1 MVKFEESSIP
11 QTLSVLEG
19 GKGRAVDPS
28 EVHFAVKTYIAG
40 ITDFLAL
47 VKNKQTPTAV
57 EVQDLKGNFVFAAV
71 VSYRDAEGDD
81 EAADG
86 NWNYVFTFNKAD
98 VPEGALTYTLTNT
111 QVFEVVSKRGF
122 DLCRL
127 TFTTPEL
134 YAELGIDIFNTIK
147 DFLDQNAPTAEGE
160 KFEVELEGYFEA
172 SVSVEAGEKWFSVLP
187 KGEMKHL
194 LKKNDDDNEK

>member
-1 MVKFEESSIP
+1 MMKFEESSIP
-11 QTLSVLEG
+11 QTLSVLES
-19 GKGRAVDPS
+19 GKGRAVQAS
-28 EVHFAVKTYIAG
+28 EVHFAVKSYIAG

-57 EVQDLKGNFVFAAV
+57 EIQDLKGNFIFGAV
-71 VSYRDAEGDD
+71 VSHRDAEGDD

-86 NWNYVFTFNKAD
+86 NWNYVFTFNKSD
-98 VPEGALTYTLTNT
+98 VPEDALVYTITNS
-111 QVFEVVSKRGF
+111 QVFEVIAKRAF

-134 YAELGIDIFNTIK
+134 YAELAIDVFNTIK
-147 DFLDQNAPTAEGE
+147 DFLDQNAPAAEGE

-172 SVSVEAGEKWFSVLP
+172 SVSIEAGEKWFSILP

-194 LKKNDDDNEK
+194 LKKADDDNEK